1 MFTALLVAMLVTLVA
16 PRLLSGVRFEAF
28 HVFDLWASESG
39 DYAPAGSTT
48 QTPSLLH
55 LATVY
60 YERASLERL
69 EAMFRF
75 YQVCEPHP
83 IPQGAGKT
91 IQMNRY
97 TLPGFNTVPAAE
109 GVIGAPVPQATTT
122 VSATVE
128 QYSDFMSASAL
139 LEETDI
145 NPTNDRMADDLSYR
159 ASGTVDTI
167 IRTEIDS
174 NTSAL
179 KATIGATLSAADFKS
194 QVALLQGINVRP
206 RFDNYWF
213 SVIHPYVVYD
223 LISDNTAGGF
233 IDSLKYTAGRQVLQG
248 EVGEVG
254 MCRLLTS
261 TNVGTSGTAPNVLYN
276 TYIMGSG
283 GIGIIDLSGRGPDKV
298 VDPRKERFKMNVV
311 KGGPSPADPVGEI
324 SSYVSYRFVFA
335 AKTLDTVN
343 LRFSIVQANASL
355 V

>member
-1 MFTALLVAMLVTLVA
+1 M
-16 PRLLSGVRFEAF
+16 S
-28 HVFDLWASESG
+28 
-39 DYAPAGSTT
+39 YAPAGSTT

-60 YERASLERL
+60 YERRSLERL

-75 YQVCEPHP
+75 YQVCEPHD

-109 GVIGAPVPQATTT
+109 GVIGAPVPQATSIVT
-122 VSATVE
+122 ATVE

-159 ASGTVDTI
+159 ATGTTDTI

-174 NTSAL
+174 NTSAQTP
-179 KATIGATLSAADFKS
+179 TIGSYLSAADFKAN
-194 QVALLQGINVRP
+194 VALLLGINVRP
-206 RFDNYWF
+206 RFDNYFF

-233 IDSLKYTAGRQVLQG
+233 IDALKYTAGRQVLQG

-261 TNVGTSGTAPNVLYN
+261 TNVGTTGSSPNVKYN

-283 GIGIIDLSGRGPDKV
+283 GIGIVNLTGRGPDQV
-298 VDPRKERFKMNVV
+298 VDPRKERFKLNMV

-324 SSYVSYRFVFA
+324 AMYVSYRFVFA

-343 LRFSIVQANASL
+343 LRFKIVQADASL

>member
-1 MFTALLVAMLVTLVA
+1 MA
-16 PRLLSGVRFEAF
+16 
-28 HVFDLWASESG
+28 
-39 DYAPAGSTT
+39 YAPAGVTT
-48 QTPSLLH
+48 QTASLTH

-60 YERASLERL
+60 YERRSLERL

-75 YQVCEPHP
+75 YQVCEPHD
-83 IPQGAGKT
+83 IPQGSGKT

-97 TLPGFNTVPAAE
+97 SLPGFNTAPASE
-109 GVIGAPVPQATTT
+109 GVIGTPVPQATTT

-128 QYSDFMSASAL
+128 QYSDFMSASSL
-139 LEETDI
+139 LTETDI
-145 NPTNDRMADDLSYR
+145 NPTNDRMSDDLSYR
-159 ASGTVDTI
+159 ATGTVDTI

-179 KATIGATLSAADFKS
+179 VSTIGVYLSASDFKAN
-194 QVALLQGINVRP
+194 VAKLLGINVRP
-206 RFDNYWF
+206 RFDNYFF

-233 IDSLKYTAGRQVLQG
+233 IDSLKYTTGRTVLNG
-248 EVGEVG
+248 EVGEIG

-261 TNVGTSGTAPNVLYN
+261 TNVGTTGSSPNVQYY

-283 GIGIIDLSGRGPDKV
+283 GLGIVNLTGKGPSQV
-298 VDPRKERFKMNVV
+298 TDPRNQRFTLNVV

-324 SSYVSYRFVFA
+324 ASYVSYRFVFA
-335 AKTLDTVN
+335 AKTLDSTN
-343 LRFSIVQANASL
+343 LRFSVVKADASL

>member
-1 MFTALLVAMLVTLVA
+1 MA
-16 PRLLSGVRFEAF
+16 
-28 HVFDLWASESG
+28 
-39 DYAPAGSTT
+39 YAPAGSTT
-48 QTPSLLH
+48 QTASLLH

-60 YERASLERL
+60 YERRSLDRL

-83 IPQGAGKT
+83 IPQGSGRT

-97 TLPGFNTVPAAE
+97 TLPGFNTNPASE
-109 GVIGAPVPQATTT
+109 GVIGAPIPQATTIVT
-122 VSATVE
+122 ATVE

-174 NTSAL
+174 NTTAL
-179 KATIGATLSAADFKS
+179 TSTLGAYLSAADFKAN
-194 QVALLQGINVRP
+194 VALLLGINVRP
-206 RFDNYWF
+206 RFDNYFF
-213 SVIHPYVVYD
+213 SVIHPYAVYD

-233 IDSLKYTAGRQVLQG
+233 IDALKYTAGRQVLQG
-248 EVGEVG
+248 EVGEIG

-261 TNVGTSGTAPNVLYN
+261 TNVGTTGTSPNVLYY
-276 TYIMGSG
+276 TYIMGMG
-283 GIGIIDLSGRGPDKV
+283 GLGIVDLSGRGPEGV
-298 VDPRKERFKMNVV
+298 VDPRKERFKLNMV

-324 SSYVSYRFVFA
+324 ASYVSYRFVFS
-335 AKTLDTVN
+335 AKTLDSTN
-343 LRFSIVQANASL
+343 LRFKIVKADASL
-355 V
+355 L

>member
-1 MFTALLVAMLVTLVA
+1 MA
-16 PRLLSGVRFEAF
+16 
-28 HVFDLWASESG
+28 
-39 DYAPAGSTT
+39 YAPAGSTT
-48 QTPSLLH
+48 QSPGLTH

-60 YERASLERL
+60 YERRSLERL

-75 YQVCEPHP
+75 YQVCEPHD
-83 IPQGAGKT
+83 IPQGSGKT
-91 IQMNRY
+91 VQMNRY

-122 VSATVE
+122 ISATVE

-159 ASGTVDTI
+159 ATGTTDTI

-179 KATIGATLSAADFKS
+179 KSTIGAFLSAADFKA
-194 QVALLQGINVRP
+194 QVALLLGINVRP
-206 RFDNYWF
+206 RFDNYFF
-213 SVIHPYVVYD
+213 SVVHPYVVYD

-233 IDSLKYTAGRQVLQG
+233 IDSLKYSAGRQVLQG
-248 EVGEVG
+248 EVGEIG

-261 TNVGTSGTAPNVLYN
+261 TNVGTSGSAPSTLYN

-283 GIGIIDLSGRGPDKV
+283 GLGIVNLTGRGPDQV
-298 VDPRKERFKMNVV
+298 VDPRKERFKLNMV

-324 SSYVSYRFVFA
+324 AMYVSYRFVFA

-343 LRFSIVQANASL
+343 LRFAVVQANASL

>member
-1 MFTALLVAMLVTLVA
+1 M
-16 PRLLSGVRFEAF
+16 S
-28 HVFDLWASESG
+28 
-39 DYAPAGSTT
+39 YAPAGSTT
-48 QTPSLLH
+48 QSAGFTH

-60 YERASLERL
+60 YERRSLERL

-75 YQVCEPHP
+75 YQVCEPHD
-83 IPQGAGKT
+83 IPQGAGRT

-109 GVIGAPVPQATTT
+109 GVIGAPVPQASTT

-139 LEETDI
+139 APEETDI

-159 ASGTVDTI
+159 ATGTVDTI

-174 NTSAL
+174 NTSAQVG
-179 KATIGATLSAADFKS
+179 TIGAYLSAADFKAN
-194 QVALLQGINVRP
+194 VALLLGINVRP
-206 RFDNYWF
+206 RFDNYFF

-233 IDSLKYTAGRQVLQG
+233 IDALKYTSGRQVLQG
-248 EVGEVG
+248 EVGEIG

-261 TNVGTSGTAPNVLYN
+261 TNVGTTGSVPNVQYF

-283 GIGIIDLSGRGPDKV
+283 GIGICNLTGRGPDQV
-298 VDPRKERFKMNVV
+298 VDPRKQRFTLNMV

-324 SSYVSYRFVFA
+324 AQYVSYRFVFA
-335 AKTLDTVN
+335 AKTLDTTN
-343 LRFSIVQANASL
+343 LRFKIVKADASL

>member
-1 MFTALLVAMLVTLVA
+1 MA
-16 PRLLSGVRFEAF
+16 
-28 HVFDLWASESG
+28 
-39 DYAPAGSTT
+39 YAPAGSTT

-60 YERASLERL
+60 YERRSLDRL

-83 IPQGAGKT
+83 IPQGSGRT

-97 TLPGFNTVPAAE
+97 TLPGFNTTPAAE
-109 GVIGAPVPQATTT
+109 GVIGAPVPQATTIVT
-122 VSATVE
+122 ATVE

-179 KATIGATLSAADFKS
+179 KSTIGAYLSAADFKAN
-194 QVALLQGINVRP
+194 VALLLGINVRP
-206 RFDNYWF
+206 RFDNYFF

-233 IDSLKYTAGRQVLQG
+233 IDALKYTAGRQVLQG
-248 EVGEVG
+248 EVGEIG

-261 TNVGTSGTAPNVLYN
+261 TNVGTSGTSPNVLYY
-276 TYIMGSG
+276 TYIMGMG
-283 GIGIIDLSGRGPDKV
+283 GLGIVDLSGRGPEGV
-298 VDPRKERFKMNVV
+298 VDPRKERFKLNMV

-324 SSYVSYRFVFA
+324 ASYVSYRFVFA
-335 AKTLDTVN
+335 AKTLDTTN
-343 LRFSIVQANASL
+343 LRFAIVKADASL

>member
-1 MFTALLVAMLVTLVA
+1 MA
-16 PRLLSGVRFEAF
+16 
-28 HVFDLWASESG
+28 
-39 DYAPAGSTT
+39 YAPAGSTT

-60 YERASLERL
+60 YERRSLERL

-75 YQVCEPHP
+75 YQVCEPHD
-83 IPQGAGKT
+83 IPQGAGRT

-97 TLPGFNTVPAAE
+97 TLPGFNSVPAAE
-109 GVIGAPVPQATTT
+109 GVIGAPVPQASTIVT
-122 VSATVE
+122 ATVE

-145 NPTNDRMADDLSYR
+145 NPTNDLMADDLSYR
-159 ASGTVDTI
+159 AAGTVDTI

-174 NTSAL
+174 NTSANTN
-179 KATIGATLSAADFKS
+179 TIGAYLSASDFKAN
-194 QVALLQGINVRP
+194 VALLLGINVRP
-206 RFDNYWF
+206 RFDNYFF

-233 IDSLKYTAGRQVLQG
+233 IDALKYVAGRQVLQG

-261 TNVGTSGTAPNVLYN
+261 TNVNTSGSAPNVKYS

-283 GIGIIDLSGRGPDKV
+283 GMGIVNLTGRGPDQV
-298 VDPRKERFKMNVV
+298 VDPRKERFKLNMV

-324 SSYVSYRFVFA
+324 ASYVSYRFVFA
-335 AKTLDTVN
+335 AKTLDTTN
-343 LRFSIVQANASL
+343 LRFKIVTADASL

>member
-1 MFTALLVAMLVTLVA
+1 MA
-16 PRLLSGVRFEAF
+16 
-28 HVFDLWASESG
+28 
-39 DYAPAGSTT
+39 YAPAGVTT

-60 YERASLERL
+60 YERRSLDRL

-83 IPQGAGKT
+83 IPQGSGRT

-97 TLPGFNTVPAAE
+97 TLPGFNTTPAAE
-109 GVIGAPVPQATTT
+109 GVIGAPVPQATTIVT
-122 VSATVE
+122 ATVE

-159 ASGTVDTI
+159 AAGTVDTI
-167 IRTEIDS
+167 IRTEVDS
-174 NTSAL
+174 NTGAL
-179 KATIGATLSAADFKS
+179 KSTIGAYLSAADFKAN
-194 QVALLQGINVRP
+194 VALLLGINVRP
-206 RFDNYWF
+206 RFDNYFF
-213 SVIHPYVVYD
+213 SVIHPYAVYD

-233 IDSLKYTAGRQVLQG
+233 IDALKYTAGRQVLQG
-248 EVGEVG
+248 EVGEIG

-261 TNVGTSGTAPNVLYN
+261 TNVGTSGTAPNVLYY
-276 TYIMGSG
+276 TYIMGMG
-283 GIGIIDLSGRGPDKV
+283 GLGIVDLSGKGPDGV
-298 VDPRKERFKMNVV
+298 VDPRKERFKLNMV

-324 SSYVSYRFVFA
+324 ASYVSYRFVFA
-335 AKTLDTVN
+335 AKTLDTTN
-343 LRFSIVQANASL
+343 LRFAIVKADASL

>member
-1 MFTALLVAMLVTLVA
+1 VFLALLLILSLYAAVS
-16 PRLLSGVRFEAF
+16 LLLGAKPYLDIY
-28 HVFDLWASESG
+28 HLIWSERG

-48 QTPSLLH
+48 QTPTLLH

-60 YERASLERL
+60 YERRSLERL

-75 YQVCEPHP
+75 YQVCEPHD

-97 TLPGFNTVPAAE
+97 ALPGFNTVPAAE
-109 GVIGAPVPQATTT
+109 GVISAPVPQSTSIVT
-122 VSATVE
+122 ATVE
-128 QYSDFMSASAL
+128 QYSDFMSDSAL
-139 LEETDI
+139 LQETDI

-159 ASGTVDTI
+159 ATGTTDTI

-174 NTSAL
+174 NTA
-179 KATIGATLSAADFKS
+179 AQVNTIGPYLSAADFKAN
-194 QVALLQGINVRP
+194 VALLLGINVRP
-206 RFDNYWF
+206 RFDNYFF

-233 IDSLKYTAGRQVLQG
+233 IDALKYISGRQVLQG

-261 TNVGTSGTAPNVLYN
+261 TNVNTTGTAPNVKYS

-283 GIGIIDLSGRGPDKV
+283 GIGIVNLTGKGPDQV
-298 VDPRKERFKMNVV
+298 VDPRKERFKLNMV
-311 KGGPSPADPVGEI
+311 KGGPSPSDPVGEI
-324 SSYVSYRFVFA
+324 AMYVSYRFVFA
-335 AKTLDTVN
+335 AKTLDTTN
-343 LRFSIVQANASL
+343 LRFKIVQADASL

>member
-1 MFTALLVAMLVTLVA
+1 MA
-16 PRLLSGVRFEAF
+16 
-28 HVFDLWASESG
+28 
-39 DYAPAGSTT
+39 YQPAGVTT
-48 QTPSLLH
+48 QTASLTH

-60 YERASLERL
+60 YERRSLSRL

-75 YQVCEPHP
+75 YQVGEPHD
-83 IPQGAGKT
+83 IPQGSGKT

-97 TLPGFNTVPAAE
+97 TLPGFNTQPSAE
-109 GVIGAPVPQATTT
+109 GVVGAPIPQATTT
-122 VSATVE
+122 VTATVE
-128 QYSDFMSASAL
+128 QYSDFMSASSL
-139 LEETDI
+139 LTETDI

-179 KATIGATLSAADFKS
+179 VSTIGVYLSASDFKAN
-194 QVALLQGINVRP
+194 VAKLLGINVRP
-206 RFDNYWF
+206 RFDNYFF

-233 IDSLKYTAGRQVLQG
+233 IDALKYTTGRTVLNG
-248 EVGEVG
+248 EVGEIG

-261 TNVGTSGTAPNVLYN
+261 TNVGTTGTAPNVQYY
-276 TYIMGSG
+276 TYIMGEG
-283 GIGIIDLSGRGPDKV
+283 GLGIVNLTGKGPTGV
-298 VDPRKERFKMNVV
+298 TDPRNQRFTLTTV

-324 SSYVSYRFVFA
+324 ASYVSYRFVFA
-335 AKTLDTVN
+335 AKTLDTTN
-343 LRFSIVQANASL
+343 LRFAIVKADASL